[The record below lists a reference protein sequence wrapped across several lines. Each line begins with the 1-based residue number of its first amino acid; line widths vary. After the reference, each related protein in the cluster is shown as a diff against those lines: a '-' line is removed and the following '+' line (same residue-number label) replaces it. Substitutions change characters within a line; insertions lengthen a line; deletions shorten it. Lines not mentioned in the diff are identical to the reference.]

1 MSVTPS
7 CPILVIHDD
16 DAFRKSLIAA
26 LDEKHFTVTFAV
38 DGEEAVGLLQER
50 IYNVIVVGL
59 DLTSRRGAA
68 VLEFLGA
75 HRQGAKCGV
84 LILGEPNP
92 ALRTF
97 APWVDETLM
106 KPVDAGYVA
115 DRARAYCHC

>member
-26 LDEKHFTVTFAV
+26 LDEKHFTVTFAP
-38 DGEEAVGLLQER
+38 DGAEAVALLQER
-50 IYNVIVVGL
+50 VYNVIIVGL

-75 HRQGAKCGV
+75 QRQHARCGV
-84 LILGEPNP
+84 MILGEPNP

>member
-7 CPILVIHDD
+7 CPVLVIHDD

-26 LDEKHFTVTFAV
+26 LDEKHFTVTFAP

-59 DLTSRRGAA
+59 DLTSRRGAKA
-68 VLEFLGA
+68 LEFLA
-75 HRQGAKCGV
+75 SHRQQSKCGV
-84 LILGEPNP
+84 MILGEPNP

-106 KPVDAGYVA
+106 KPVDPGYVA